1 MRVDT
6 NFSPQPDSPNVNIMP
21 PKMFNICL
29 ISGIVMEFCWTS
41 TLPFIP
47 TILRMI
53 LGGGIALGGFMF
65 MMWGHNLFTALGVK
79 VPTNLPS
86 SMLVTGGAYT
96 ISRNPM
102 YVGFVSILIG
112 IGLAVGSIWIL
123 LTSLPMALYLGLHVI
138 PQEEAYL
145 EKAFGEDYR
154 QYRLTVRRW
163 L

>member
-1 MRVDT
+1 MKVDT
-6 NFSPQPDSPNVNIMP
+6 NFSQQPDSPNVNFMP
-21 PKMFNICL
+21 PRMFNICL
-29 ISGIVMEFCWTS
+29 ITGIALEFCWTS

-47 TILRMI
+47 AILRVI

-65 MMWGHNLFTALGVK
+65 MMWGHKRFTGLGVE

-86 SMLVTGGAYT
+86 SMLIISAAYT

-102 YVGFVSILIG
+102 YVGFVSILAG
-112 IGLAVGSIWIL
+112 IGLAAGSVWIL
-123 LTSLPMALYLGLHVI
+123 LVSLPMVLYLKLHVI

-145 EKAFGEDYR
+145 ERTFGEDYR
-154 QYRLTVRRW
+154 QYCLTVRRW